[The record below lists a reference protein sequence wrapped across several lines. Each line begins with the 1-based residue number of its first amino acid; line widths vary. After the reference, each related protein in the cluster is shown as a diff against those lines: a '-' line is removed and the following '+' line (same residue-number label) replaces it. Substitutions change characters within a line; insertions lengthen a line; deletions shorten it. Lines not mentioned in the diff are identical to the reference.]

1 MCVSVNVFVYVGIY
15 CVCSCTCVCNC
26 IQCIAVSRGCVSQ
39 NVCISCCFCHCYSLV
54 EGRGWWP
61 EKLSMKTKREEGT
74 KALPWAWAIQT
85 CPQVKKNEGTDDL
98 HPLRSLL
105 LEPHT
110 PGPFLRPTPSRTCWP
125 VLSDTYHSHAAS
137 VRRPHPQPSPWLP
150 SWEAGK
156 RRESKAAGL
165 GRVSL
170 LPAPHPGAT
179 SSPQL
184 LRPNSTSS

>member
-1 MCVSVNVFVYVGIY
+1 MSVNVFVYVGIY
-15 CVCSCTCVCNC
+15 CVYNCTCVCNC
-26 IQCIAVSRGCVSQ
+26 IQCIAVSVGCVRVRMCVSTAVSATVIHWWRGGVVARKAEDENQ
-39 NVCISCCFCHCYSLV
+39 QGGGD
-54 EGRGWWP
+54 EGPPLGLGNADLP
-61 EKLSMKTKREEGT
+61 PGEEKEGT
-74 KALPWAWAIQT
+74 
-85 CPQVKKNEGTDDL
+85 GDL
-98 HPLRSLL
+98 RPLRSLL
-105 LEPHT
+105 LEPHA

-156 RRESKAAGL
+156 RGESKAAGL
-165 GRVSL
+165 GRVSV

-184 LRPNSTSS
+184 LRPNSASS